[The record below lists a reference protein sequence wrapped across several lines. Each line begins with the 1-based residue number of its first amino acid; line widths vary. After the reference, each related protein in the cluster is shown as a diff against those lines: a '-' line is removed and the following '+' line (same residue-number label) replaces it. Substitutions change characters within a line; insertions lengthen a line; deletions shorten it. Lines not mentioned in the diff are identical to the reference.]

1 MYMKQLLIIALLA
14 ITSLGANAQPNQF
27 RDYVDH
33 QQRFQMERPKIEKK
47 DGKVIITMSEEQFRR
62 MEQMRMNRR
71 PGFQHVAMRQQN
83 CCNKCKH
90 HNKRQPHRRK

>member
-1 MYMKQLLIIALLA
+1 MKQILIIALLA

-33 QQRFQMERPKIEKK
+33 QQRFQMERPKVEKK

-62 MEQMRMNRR
+62 MQQMKMNHRPGIRPVSMIQQSCCDRCKHNRR
-71 PGFQHVAMRQQN
+71 PI
-83 CCNKCKH
+83 
-90 HNKRQPHRRK
+90 RRHK